1 MGAGRTGNQKYSRTV
16 MSLRIELWG
25 PPLAPLTGGN
35 LYDRILVEILR
46 NRGHEVTV
54 REFAGDGSE
63 TPAASARADVI
74 VQDGLLHR
82 EFRQRNADWKGRRP
96 RLVALVHHP
105 QSSEPER
112 GEAELARLRL
122 EERAYLRTVDG
133 VLSPS
138 RASVDAARRLAGRQ
152 FPAAV
157 VPPGRDR
164 LAGAALPSLPG
175 PEEIRARARGPLRI
189 AHVANVIPRKRLLEL
204 LEALATAPEW
214 TLAVAGREDPDPAY
228 AAAARRRAA
237 APDLAD
243 RVRFRGP
250 LGPAAL
256 AGLLRDSALLAVPST
271 HEGFGIVYLEGFA
284 FGLPALAAASGGVE
298 EVVSNGE
305 TGWLIREA
313 DSGSASRRIAAR
325 LKTLAA
331 DRGRLAA
338 MGLRAAER
346 HRSHPTWAQSAAAV
360 EDLFALPPESGRKG
374 PESVTGFGGGG
385 VSARRT
391 GAER

>member
-1 MGAGRTGNQKYSRTV
+1 MRAGRTGNQKYSRPV
-16 MSLRIELWG
+16 MALRIELWG

-35 LYDRILVEILR
+35 LYDRILVETLR
-46 NRGHEVTV
+46 NRGHQVTV

-63 TPAASARADVI
+63 TPAASSRADVI

-82 EFRQRNADWKGRRP
+82 EFLRRNADWTGRRP
-96 RLVALVHHP
+96 RIVALVHHP

-112 GEAELARLRL
+112 GEAELARLRI

-138 RASVDAARRLAGRQ
+138 WASVDAARRLAGRQ
-152 FPAAV
+152 LPAAV

-164 LAGAALPSLPG
+164 LAGAALPALPG

-204 LEALATAPEW
+204 LEALATVPQW

-237 APDLAD
+237 APDLAN

-256 AGLLRDSALLAVPST
+256 TELLRDSVLLAVPST

-284 FGLPALAAASGGVE
+284 FGLPALAAASGGAAE
-298 EVVSNGE
+298 IVSEGE
-305 TGWLIREA
+305 N
-313 DSGSASRRIAAR
+313 R
-325 LKTLAA
+325 LVDPRGRVKERFAA
-331 DRGRLAA
+331 DRRPPRDSRRRSRPAGGDGAA
-338 MGLRAAER
+338 RRRA
-346 HRSHPTWAQSAAAV
+346 
-360 EDLFALPPESGRKG
+360 PPESSHLGRERRRGRG
-374 PESVTGFGGGG
+374 PLHAPRSERMERPGSVMGL
-385 VSARRT
+385 
-391 GAER
+391 

>member
-1 MGAGRTGNQKYSRTV
+1 MA
-16 MSLRIELWG
+16 LRIELWG

-54 REFAGDGSE
+54 REFAGAGSE

-82 EFRQRNADWKGRRP
+82 EFRRRNADWKGRRP

-138 RASVDAARRLAGRQ
+138 WASVDAARRLAGRQ

>member
-1 MGAGRTGNQKYSRTV
+1 MRAGRTGNQKYSRTA
-16 MSLRIELWG
+16 MALRIELWG

-35 LYDRILVEILR
+35 LYDRILVDTLR

-63 TPAASARADVI
+63 TPRAGGRADVI
-74 VQDGLLHR
+74 VQDELLHR
-82 EFRQRNADWKGRRP
+82 EFLRRNADWEGRRP

-112 GEAELARLRL
+112 GEAELARLRG
-122 EERAYLRTVDG
+122 EERVYLRTVDG

-138 RASVDAARRLAGRQ
+138 RASVEAARRLAGRRL
-152 FPAAV
+152 PAAV

-164 LAGAALPSLPG
+164 LAGAALPPLPR
-175 PEEIRARARGPLRI
+175 PEDIRARARGPLRI
-189 AHVANVIPRKRLLEL
+189 AHVGNVIPRKRLLEL
-204 LEALATAPEW
+204 LDGVAPVPEW

-228 AAAARRRAA
+228 AAAVRRRAA
-237 APDLAD
+237 ARDLVN

-284 FGLPALAAASGGVE
+284 FGLPALAAASGGAAE
-298 EVVSNGE
+298 IVSDAG

-313 DSGSASRRIAAR
+313 DSGSASRRIAAC

-346 HRSHPTWAQSAAAV
+346 QRAHPTWDESAAVA
-360 EDLFALPPESGRKG
+360 ERFLSLAAGASLPPLPSSGKDQ
-374 PESVTGFGGGG
+374 PAAEEGG
-385 VSARRT
+385 
-391 GAER
+391 